1 MALPA
6 IELSNGE
13 RIAYRTRPGGEE
25 VVILVHGNMTSS
37 KHWDVL
43 LEQMDSRYT
52 IYAPDLRGFGES
64 SYHQR
69 IAGIRDFSDDL
80 AAFIHELGLERFSLV
95 GWSTGGAVCMQ
106 YVADH
111 PGKCDKLVLLASAST
126 RGYPF
131 FGTKADGTP
140 DIDKRLQTLAEIEQD
155 PGKTLAMQSL
165 YDTANREG
173 LKMVWNSLIYT
184 HHQPDS
190 AHYEAYVDD
199 MLTQRNL
206 ADVYHALNTF
216 NISPTYNGVNEGTNQ
231 AKDITIPVL
240 ILRGTRDYV
249 VTEQM
254 TDEIRQDLG
263 DNATFI
269 PLEDMGHSP
278 LVDNIMKLTHVIE
291 TFLEEDAK

>member
-6 IELSNGE
+6 IVIRNGE
-13 RIAYRTRPGGEE
+13 RIAYRKRQGGEK

-37 KHWDVL
+37 KHWDIL
-43 LEQMDSRYT
+43 MEKLDPRYT

-64 SYHQR
+64 SYNNR
-69 IAGIRDFSDDL
+69 ITGIQDFSEDL
-80 AAFIHELGLERFSLV
+80 AAFIEAIELETFSLI

-106 YVADH
+106 YVADY

-131 FGTKADGTP
+131 FGTTEDGMP
-140 DIDKRLQTLAEIEQD
+140 DLHHRLQTLAEIEQD
-155 PGKTLAMQSL
+155 TGKTLAIQAL

-173 LKMVWNSLIYT
+173 LKAIWDALIYT
-184 HHQPDS
+184 HRQPEPS
-190 AHYEAYVDD
+190 QYEAYIDD

-206 ADVYHALNTF
+206 ADVYYALNTF
-216 NISPTYNGVNEGTNQ
+216 NISPFFNGVNEGTNQ

-240 ILRGTRDYV
+240 ILRGTRDFV

-254 TDEIRQDLG
+254 TEEICQDLG

-278 LVDNIMKLTHVIE
+278 LVDNLEKLTEIIE
-291 TFLEEDAK
+291 TFLKEEV